1 MTIAPDGPQIGDLVK
16 EREDGPELVVTD
28 IRAGCLVVRPLHSG
42 RDWPIQDPG
51 TLTVLARRGTW
62 GGQPGGGT
70 HR

>member
-1 MTIAPDGPQIGDLVK
+1 MTGAPDGPQIGDLVK

-28 IRAGCLVVRPLHSG
+28 IRADRLVVRPLHSG
-42 RDWPIQDPG
+42 RERPVEDPG
-51 TLTVLARRGTW
+51 VLTVVARRGTW